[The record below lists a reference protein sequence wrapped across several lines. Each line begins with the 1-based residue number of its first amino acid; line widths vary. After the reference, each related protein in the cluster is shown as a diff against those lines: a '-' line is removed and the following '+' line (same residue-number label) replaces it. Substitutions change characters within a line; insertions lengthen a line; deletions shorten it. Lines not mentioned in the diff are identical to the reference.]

1 MNSACLVC
9 SSEDHKNIG
18 NTGSFS
24 IVQCNDCGL
33 RFLDPVPTEECLSEF
48 YASQENFSYYASVIE
63 RKLKSGRRKIQRL
76 QKYCS
81 RGKFLDIGC
90 STGANVEAARRLGYD
105 SSGIDLCEAA
115 INFARNN
122 FPNNQFSVNNIAQV
136 QKESKH
142 YDLVFCTEVIEHI
155 PTPHEFVESLRNIM
169 NINGI
174 LYMTTPDAGH
184 FRVPRK
190 FSSWKHVHA
199 PDHLVYFNHEVLK
212 QLLTEHHIQVLR
224 FEWTTKTTIQLIA
237 RRVA

>member
-1 MNSACLVC
+1 MAYCLVC
-9 SSEDHKNIG
+9 SSANYKSIG

-33 RFLDPVPTEECLSEF
+33 RFLDPIPTEQCLSQF
-48 YASQENFSYYASVIE
+48 YASQENFTHYASVIE

-76 QKYCS
+76 KKYCS
-81 RGKFLDIGC
+81 RGRFLDIGC
-90 STGANVEAARRLGYD
+90 STGANVEAAYRLGFE
-105 SSGIDLCEAA
+105 SSGIDLCGAA
-115 INFARNN
+115 INLARDK
-122 FPNNQFSVNNIAQV
+122 FPNNKFSVSTIAQLE
-136 QKESKH
+136 KESKL
-142 YDLVFCTEVIEHI
+142 YDLIFCTEVIEHI
-155 PTPHEFVESLRNIM
+155 PSPHEFVESLKNIM

-199 PDHLVYFNHEVLK
+199 PDHLIYFNHKVLRR
-212 QLLTEHHIQVLR
+212 LLAEHSIQVLR